1 MKEIK
6 ELNYDL
12 VILGGGPAG
21 LSAAIYAAR
30 GLLKTAIVDI
40 SIMGGQV
47 NNTLEIEN
55 YPGFPSINGMDLID
69 KLEEHTSK
77 FDIDKHILQEI
88 TSVDLTSEIKTIK
101 TLEYNIKAKT
111 VIIATGAQPR
121 KLGITGELEFAGRG
135 VSYCAVCDGLFFR
148 DKVVS
153 VIGGGNAAVEEALY
167 LTKFASKINIVHRRD
182 EFRAEKLY
190 QERALKDPKINIIWD
205 TVVNEIKGKDRV
217 ESIITTNVK
226 TNEVIELQTQGVF
239 PYVGFA
245 PNSELFLNQIQL
257 DKAGFIETDVDLQ
270 TSCRGVF
277 AAGDIRVTPLRQ
289 IVVSAADGAIAATSA
304 IKYLDEVKT
313 PAIG

>member
-135 VSYCAVCDGLFFR
+135 VSYCAVCDGSF
-148 DKVVS
+148 
-153 VIGGGNAAVEEALY
+153 
-167 LTKFASKINIVHRRD
+167 
-182 EFRAEKLY
+182 
-190 QERALKDPKINIIWD
+190 
-205 TVVNEIKGKDRV
+205 
-217 ESIITTNVK
+217 
-226 TNEVIELQTQGVF
+226 
-239 PYVGFA
+239 
-245 PNSELFLNQIQL
+245 
-257 DKAGFIETDVDLQ
+257 
-270 TSCRGVF
+270 
-277 AAGDIRVTPLRQ
+277 
-289 IVVSAADGAIAATSA
+289 
-304 IKYLDEVKT
+304 
-313 PAIG
+313 